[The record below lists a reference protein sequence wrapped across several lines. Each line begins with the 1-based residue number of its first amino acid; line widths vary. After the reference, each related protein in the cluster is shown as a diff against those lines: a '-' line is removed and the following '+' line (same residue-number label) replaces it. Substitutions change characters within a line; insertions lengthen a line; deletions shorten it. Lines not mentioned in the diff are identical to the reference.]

1 MMTSKVPTGF
11 RHASADLEFS
21 KETYAVKDF
30 RRSMF
35 RRQTQSYT
43 PILISKDAKRRQEV
57 RNRSADLTSCQWTGQ
72 HCSPK
77 IHQDNGVGFQRVK
90 GTSLDASDDFSG
102 LCVIDDKRQSPAS
115 SSGISNSLSNC
126 QRQKYATKATGS
138 PDHNTKAFSAFSA
151 LEPGKRADKDRSWE
165 MTSYK
170 RHREHGIEAHSTG
183 NVKCLNENSQ
193 TANEESDIS
202 ANSILEGSIELSTTN
217 DSNSPNTFRSR
228 DGTSS
233 ISKVAKTRAE
243 ENDLQEEDFFRKQPV
258 KNNQATDPN
267 EPLALTVSTAS
278 RIILTSNTQVLR
290 SSATG
295 KDGAAVTGE
304 VSQNCAL
311 CPKCTDENLNVR
323 LEPEKM
329 EDENVVVGIVGE
341 IEDQVEETIDRDKE
355 RIFHPCSPTIYEVCT
370 SPYEPSST
378 NQSQTASTSRPNSLL
393 PRPWNSFRKQY
404 MMRSK
409 RHSSRTNLYI
419 RGLPK
424 SMSENDLINLVPDA
438 SAIRSVKL
446 VVNNDGEGYGFIDFV
461 SNEAAVYAMHHIKTH
476 NSNQYV
482 NFAYESEKDPLN
494 VYVTNIPESWS
505 SENVENLKQIFAPYG
520 KITSALVMTR
530 RSTNTCTGT
539 GFVRYLT
546 SEEAQKA
553 IDGIRKAKITLPG
566 AKRPLELKLADRQRT
581 REHKSEF
588 SADNTNLP
596 LFQQLTSE
604 EQVTANRIKGNCS
617 QPIVVPDIFAEC
629 AKRFLVNNAI
639 QNLDPPSL
647 IPLRLTGELDMNV
660 IPGINP
666 FAAPN
671 LQVSSNS
678 YPATSLVS
686 TNPPPPAPNPLFN
699 GLGKEHLRDLS
710 VDSSAQLPVFPVPSL
725 TPVYPLACIPWLQE
739 PFIHPQSVVTPP
751 KSGGA
756 QPMSIDAS
764 PMAFNCGINQSNLG
778 CSQLPLELMM
788 PLLNNVNARSFDA
801 GIYPYGLNQPLWT
814 KVCFYG

>member
-1 MMTSKVPTGF
+1 M
-11 RHASADLEFS
+11 
-21 KETYAVKDF
+21 
-30 RRSMF
+30 
-35 RRQTQSYT
+35 
-43 PILISKDAKRRQEV
+43 
-57 RNRSADLTSCQWTGQ
+57 
-72 HCSPK
+72 
-77 IHQDNGVGFQRVK
+77 
-90 GTSLDASDDFSG
+90 
-102 LCVIDDKRQSPAS
+102 
-115 SSGISNSLSNC
+115 
-126 QRQKYATKATGS
+126 
-138 PDHNTKAFSAFSA
+138 
-151 LEPGKRADKDRSWE
+151 
-165 MTSYK
+165 
-170 RHREHGIEAHSTG
+170 
-183 NVKCLNENSQ
+183 
-193 TANEESDIS
+193 
-202 ANSILEGSIELSTTN
+202 
-217 DSNSPNTFRSR
+217 
-228 DGTSS
+228 
-233 ISKVAKTRAE
+233 
-243 ENDLQEEDFFRKQPV
+243 
-258 KNNQATDPN
+258 
-267 EPLALTVSTAS
+267 ALTVSTAS
-278 RIILTSNTQVLR
+278 RINLTSNTQVLR

-295 KDGAAVTGE
+295 KDGAAETGE

-355 RIFHPCSPTIYEVCT
+355 RIFHPCSPTIYE
-370 SPYEPSST
+370 
-378 NQSQTASTSRPNSLL
+378 
-393 PRPWNSFRKQY
+393 
-404 MMRSK
+404 
-409 RHSSRTNLYI
+409 HSSRTNLYI

-788 PLLNNVNARSFDA
+788 PLLNNVNARSFDVNNGYRGNDRSAESGLVKSRMRA
-801 GIYPYGLNQPLWT
+801 GCREQT
-814 KVCFYG
+814 RQK